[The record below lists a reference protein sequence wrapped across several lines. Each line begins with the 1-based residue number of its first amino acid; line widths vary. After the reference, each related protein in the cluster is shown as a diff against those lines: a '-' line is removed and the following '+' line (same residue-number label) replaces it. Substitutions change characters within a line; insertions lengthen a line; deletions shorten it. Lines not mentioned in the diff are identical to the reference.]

1 MRLFSKFHIKNSET
15 SQLKK
20 LERPGIMNKVRL
32 YIGEDRFNIY
42 FRIYDIPL
50 LCSGKKKTDTY
61 TQHGFHELTFADEV

>member
-1 MRLFSKFHIKNSET
+1 MGHMMRFFSKLHIKNSET

-20 LERPGIMNKVRL
+20 LERPDIMNKVRL

-50 LCSGKKKTDTY
+50 LCSGIKGRQTHST
-61 TQHGFHELTFADEV
+61 

>member
-1 MRLFSKFHIKNSET
+1 M
-15 SQLKK
+15 KK

-50 LCSGKKKTDTY
+50 LCSGKKKKADTHTLNMVFMSSHFLMRY
-61 TQHGFHELTFADEV
+61 RERNRV

>member
-1 MRLFSKFHIKNSET
+1 
-15 SQLKK
+15 
-20 LERPGIMNKVRL
+20 MNKVSL